1 MAASDHIQLRMFMQ
15 ASELRG
21 MDSIDVAQTP
31 SSRFGMNRP
40 KEEMWA
46 TKKRENMYDRHGK
59 EWLAKGVREPVTL
72 GSGSD
77 VKGDVIVDG
86 HHRIQS
92 AGEHHPSSYLPVQH
106 VSLDAIHGKGYYG
119 PDDVDEGWDDY

>member
-1 MAASDHIQLRMFMQ
+1 MAAPLNPNQLRMFMQ

-21 MDSIDVAQTP
+21 MDSIDVAQDP

-46 TKKRENMYDRHGK
+46 TKKRENRWDRHGP
-59 EWLAKGVREPVTL
+59 EWLADGVREPVTL

-92 AGEHHPSSYLPVQH
+92 AGEHHPNSYLPVQH
-106 VSLDAIHGKGYYG
+106 MSIDDKFGKGYSG
-119 PDDVDEGWDDY
+119 ADDGWDD